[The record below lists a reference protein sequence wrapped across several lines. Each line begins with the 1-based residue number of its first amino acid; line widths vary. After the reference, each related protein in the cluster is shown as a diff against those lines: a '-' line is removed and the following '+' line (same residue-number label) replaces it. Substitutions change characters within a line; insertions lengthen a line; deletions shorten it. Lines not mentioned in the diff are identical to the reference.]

1 MRFAWIK
8 QHDEEF
14 PIAIMCKVLQVSDSG
29 YYDRLK
35 HKPSAARQRRQTIAQ
50 AAARF
55 YFESQRIYGYRK
67 VYEDLRQANIECCR
81 ETVRRIM
88 CQIGLYSRVKRRFVR
103 TMDSNHNM
111 AVAQN
116 LLDRDFKAD
125 AVNTKWA
132 ADITYVPTDQ
142 GWLYF
147 AAVMDLYS
155 RRIIGWSMSEQID
168 SKLVTDALRM
178 AISQRKPQ
186 AGLVHHSDRGSQ
198 YASED
203 FQDLLV
209 DNGIVCSMSRKGDCW
224 DNACMESFFGSFKME
239 WIRDKKY
246 VSFEEAKKDVFKYV
260 EIFYN
265 RRRRHASLGYVSPVK
280 YEEVNENERKQVA

>member
-1 MRFAWIK
+1 MRLEWIK
-8 QHDEEF
+8 QHDIEF
-14 PIAIMCKVLQVSDSG
+14 PIAAMCEVLQVSDSG
-29 YYDRLK
+29 YYGHLK
-35 HKPSAARQRRQTIAQ
+35 HKPSVSQQRRQSIAQ

-55 YFESQRIYGYRK
+55 YFDSNRIYGYRK
-67 VYEDLRQANIECCR
+67 VYEDLQCASIDCCR

-88 CQIGLYSRVKRRFVR
+88 RRIGLYSRVKRRFVH
-103 TMDSNHNM
+103 TTDSSHNM

-116 LLDRDFKAD
+116 ILDRDFTAD

-132 ADITYVPTDQ
+132 ADITYVPTEQ

-155 RRIIGWSMSEQID
+155 RRIIGWSMSGQID

-186 AGLVHHSDRGSQ
+186 AGLVHHSDRGVQ
-198 YASED
+198 YACED
-203 FQDLLV
+203 FQEMLKS
-209 DNGIVCSMSRKGDCW
+209 NGIICSMSRRGNCW

-239 WIRDKKY
+239 WMRDKKY
-246 VSFEEAKKDVFKYV
+246 ISFEEAKKDIFKYV
-260 EIFYN
+260 ELFYN
-265 RRRRHASLGYVSPVK
+265 RRRRHASLGYVSPVE
-280 YEEVNENERKQVA
+280 YEELSENKRKQVA

>member
-14 PIAIMCKVLQVSDSG
+14 PIAIMCKVMQVSDSG

-35 HKPSAARQRRQTIAQ
+35 HKPSAAWQRRQTIAQ

-67 VYEDLRQANIECCR
+67 VYEDLRQADINCCR

-88 CQIGLYSRVKRRFVR
+88 RQNGLFSRVKRRFVH
-103 TMDSNHNM
+103 TTDSNHNM

-116 LLDRDFKAD
+116 LLDRDFTAD

-132 ADITYVPTDQ
+132 ADITYIPTQ
-142 GWLYF
+142 EGWLYF

-224 DNACMESFFGSFKME
+224 DNACMESFFVSFKME

-246 VSFEEAKKDVFKYV
+246 VSFEEAKKDVFRYV

-280 YEEVNENERKQVA
+280 YEELSENERKQVA

>member
-14 PIAIMCKVLQVSDSG
+14 PITVMCKVLQVSDSG
-29 YYDRLK
+29 YYGCLK
-35 HKPSAARQRRQTIAQ
+35 HKPSAAEQRRRTIAQ

-67 VYEDLRQANIECCR
+67 VYEDLRQADINCCR

-88 CQIGLYSRVKRRFVR
+88 RQIGLFSRVKRRFVR
-103 TMDSNHNM
+103 ATDSNHNM

-132 ADITYVPTDQ
+132 ADITYIPTQ
-142 GWLYF
+142 EGWLYF

-155 RRIIGWSMSEQID
+155 RRIIGWSMSEDID

-178 AISQRKPQ
+178 AISQRPPQ
-186 AGLVHHSDRGSQ
+186 AGLIHHSDRGSQ
-198 YASED
+198 YASDD
-203 FQDLLV
+203 FQDTLSV
-209 DNGIVCSMSRKGDCW
+209 NGIVCSMSRRGNCW
-224 DNACMESFFGSFKME
+224 DNACMESFFGSLKME
-239 WIRDKKY
+239 WVRDKKY
-246 VSFEEAKKDVFKYV
+246 LSFEEAKKDVFKYV
-260 EIFYN
+260 EVFYN
-265 RRRRHASLGYVSPVK
+265 RRRRHASLGYLSPVE
-280 YEEVNENERKQVA
+280 YEELSEKERKQVA